1 MKKDFPLNF
10 LNLAGRIISYTSD
23 NATTQQ
29 VQALKTQRQVC
40 LFQNI
45 FFQLLYI
52 GLIPLDPSVSKESM
66 P

>member
-29 VQALKTQRQVC
+29 VQALKTHRDRYVY
-40 LFQNI
+40 FKTYFSN
-45 FFQLLYI
+45 FFT
-52 GLIPLDPSVSKESM
+52 
-66 P
+66 